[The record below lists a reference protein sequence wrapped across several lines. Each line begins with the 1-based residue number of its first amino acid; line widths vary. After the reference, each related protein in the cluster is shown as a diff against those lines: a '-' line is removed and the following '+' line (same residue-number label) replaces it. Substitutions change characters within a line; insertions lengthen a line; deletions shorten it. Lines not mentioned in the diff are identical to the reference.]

1 MRPGMS
7 VTGWVYGMTMAGT
20 TITNVMAG
28 IQYSRITTILNG
40 ITKTNTEKIVNKVTT
55 NGNNTIAREK

>member
-1 MRPGMS
+1 MA
-7 VTGWVYGMTMAGT
+7 TAGT

-28 IQYSRITTILNG
+28 TQYSRITTILNG
-40 ITKTNTEKIVNKVTT
+40 ISKTNTEKIVNRVTT

>member
-1 MRPGMS
+1 MRPGMN
-7 VTGWVYGMTMAGT
+7 VAGWAYGVATAGT

-28 IQYSRITTILNG
+28 TQYSRITTILNG
-40 ITKTNTEKIVNKVTT
+40 ISKTNTEKIVNRVTT